1 MGHKRPLVF
10 LGIAMMIA
18 LVTTVMVY
26 RWLQGQRMIE
36 VETPDVVME
45 GVSVAVASADIPW
58 GTPLAD
64 KTVRVIMYPEDGVP
78 AGHFNNPAS
87 LNGRVVL
94 TNLKKNEPILESKLA
109 PIDLKTGGVS
119 AVMDPNKRAMAVKVN
134 EIVGLPGFVQPG
146 DRVDVMA
153 TFEDPR
159 GKKSAGG
166 GGGQGEVTK
175 VVLENT
181 LVLATDT
188 QMARAAGEEKPTPV
202 KVITLEVS
210 LEEAEKL
217 AMAENGG
224 KLRLALRSPLN
235 PEVMKTKGADFK
247 DLMSSHQLIPPR
259 PQGAHKPENQVEVIK
274 GTDRTTMKF

>member
-1 MGHKRPLVF
+1 MGQNRPLLF
-10 LGIAMMIA
+10 LGGAIAIA
-18 LVTTVMVY
+18 LVTTFMVY
-26 RWLQGQRMIE
+26 QWLQDQKVTE
-36 VETPDVVME
+36 VEAPEVVMD
-45 GVSVAVASADIPW
+45 GVSVAVANSDLPW
-58 GTPLAD
+58 GTVMGEGKV
-64 KTVRVIMYPEDGVP
+64 KTVPYPEDGVP
-78 AGHFNNPAS
+78 LGHFADPKS
-87 LNGRVVL
+87 LKGRVIL

-109 PIDLKTGGVS
+109 PIDLKTGGVV
-119 AVMDPNKRAMAVKVN
+119 AVIDPNKRAMAVKVN

-153 TFEDPR
+153 TFQDPQS
-159 GKKSAGG
+159 KKLD
-166 GGGQGEVTK
+166 VTK

-188 QMARAAGEEKPTPV
+188 QMERAHGEDAEPTPV

-235 PEVMKTKGADFK
+235 ADLKKTTGANFK
-247 DLMSSHQLIPPR
+247 DLLASHQLKRAKVKGKPR
-259 PQGAHKPENQVEVIK
+259 TRVEVIS
-274 GTDRTTMKF
+274 GTERKTVKF

>member
-1 MGHKRPLVF
+1 MGQKRPLVF
-10 LGIAMMIA
+10 LGVALGIA
-18 LVTTVMVY
+18 LVTTVLIY
-26 RWLQGQRMIE
+26 KWLQGQQMIDVAVPE
-36 VETPDVVME
+36 VAE
-45 GVSVAVASADIPW
+45 GVQLAVAKADIPW
-58 GTPLAD
+58 GTVLTDDSIRMVP
-64 KTVRVIMYPEDGVP
+64 YPEDSVP
-78 AGHFNNPAS
+78 LGHFTDPKS
-87 LNGRVVL
+87 LKGRVIL
-94 TNLKKNEPILESKLA
+94 TNLKKHEAVLSSKLA
-109 PIDLKTGGVS
+109 PIDVKTGGVA

-153 TFEDPR
+153 TFENPN
-159 GKKSAGG
+159 GKKRQSN
-166 GGGQGEVTK
+166 EITK

-188 QMARAAGEEKPTPV
+188 QMQRAKGDEAPTPV

-235 PEVMKTKGADFK
+235 ADIRKTRGADFK
-247 DLMSSHQLIPPR
+247 ALMTSHQQIPP
-259 PQGAHKPENQVEVIK
+259 KPRGEKKIQVEVINGSK
-274 GTDRTTMKF
+274 QTTVKF

>member
-1 MGHKRPLVF
+1 MGQKRPLIF
-10 LGIAMMIA
+10 LGIAVAIA

-36 VETPDVVME
+36 VSTPEVVVE

-64 KTVRVIMYPEDGVP
+64 KAVRIMRYPDEGVP
-78 AGHFNNPAS
+78 AGHFKDLAS
-87 LNGRVVL
+87 LKGRVVL

-109 PIDLKTGGVS
+109 PIDIKTGGVS

-159 GKKSAGG
+159 GKKKDGG
-166 GGGQGEVTK
+166 GNREEVTK

-188 QMARAAGEEKPTPV
+188 QMERAAGEEKPTPV

-235 PEVMKTKGADFK
+235 PEVKKTKGADFK
-247 DLMSSHQLIPPR
+247 DLMSSHQLIPPPPR
-259 PQGAHKPENQVEVIK
+259 RGKPKEQVEVIQ
-274 GTDRTTMKF
+274 GTERKTMKF

>member
-1 MGHKRPLVF
+1 MGQKRPLVF
-10 LGIAMMIA
+10 LGVALGIA
-18 LVTTVMVY
+18 LVTTVLVY
-26 RWLQGQRMIE
+26 KWLQGQRMVDVAMPE
-36 VETPDVVME
+36 VVVE
-45 GVSVAVASADIPW
+45 GVQLAVAKADIPW
-58 GTPLAD
+58 GTVLTEDSIRMVP
-64 KTVRVIMYPEDGVP
+64 YPEDSVP
-78 AGHFNNPAS
+78 LGHFTDPKS
-87 LNGRVVL
+87 LKGRVIL
-94 TNLKKNEPILESKLA
+94 TNLKKHEAVLSSKLA
-109 PIDLKTGGVS
+109 PIDVKTGGVA

-153 TFEDPR
+153 TFENPN
-159 GKKSAGG
+159 GKKS
-166 GGGQGEVTK
+166 QSDQITK

-188 QMARAAGEEKPTPV
+188 QMQRAKGDEAPTPV

-235 PEVMKTKGADFK
+235 ADIRKTRGADFK
-247 DLMSSHQLIPPR
+247 ALMTSHQQIPP
-259 PQGAHKPENQVEVIK
+259 KPRGEKKIRVEVINGSK
-274 GTDRTTMKF
+274 QTTVKF